1 MKKTIFF
8 IVLIFSL
15 TSIFAQN
22 KPEDVTG
29 KFFAL
34 YEKDGAAK
42 AIEYIF
48 DNNKYMDKNSDV
60 ISQIQARLNQLVT
73 LVGNYNGYELMESK
87 YLGESYLQQIFIL
100 KYDRQ
105 PIKFIFLLY
114 KPKDLWQIQNL
125 RFDDKFNDDFDE

>member
-15 TSIFAQN
+15 TPIFAQN

-29 KFFAL
+29 KFFEL

-60 ISQIQARLNQLVT
+60 LTQIQSRLSQLVT
-73 LVGNYNGYELMESK
+73 LVGTYNGYELMESK
-87 YLGESYLQQIFIL
+87 YLGQSYLQQIFIL

-114 KPKDLWQIQNL
+114 KPKDVWQIQNL
-125 RFDDKFNDDFDE
+125 RFDDKFNEDFE

>member
-1 MKKTIFF
+1 MKKTILF
-8 IVLIFSL
+8 IVLTFSL
-15 TSIFAQN
+15 TLIFAQN

-29 KFFAL
+29 KFFEL

-60 ISQIQARLNQLVT
+60 LAQIQSRLSQLVT
-73 LVGNYNGYELMESK
+73 LVGTYNGYELMESK
-87 YLGESYLQQIFIL
+87 YLGQSYLQQIFIL

-114 KPKDLWQIQNL
+114 KPKDVWQIQNL
-125 RFDDKFNDDFDE
+125 RFDDKFNEDFE